1 MDILVSVAEK
11 IAAVVGDPQIICGN
25 SDYTVTFSFDSE
37 WDSYTAKTARFVY
50 CREGTVMHSDVL
62 FEGCT
67 VSVPVLRGVH
77 EVAVGVYAGNIH
89 TTTPARILCV
99 PSVTC
104 GDSPHMPPVPD
115 VYNQLLEYLAGLQ
128 NKGGGVCGCA
138 SLNGEKVDE
147 WVIGNGTV
155 TPIEEE

>member
-104 GDSPHMPPVPD
+104 GDSPHVPPVPD